1 MDFFFFLY
9 FLFQSGLGFV
19 FLMLFIAIVLV
30 VVLTERSIRKEREYK
45 DYLRRKILNLVNN
58 NTEVTPEEFFELR
71 NAKVGKSK
79 SIEGKL
85 YNFPGV
91 YVIHN
96 QTKNMYYV
104 GQGKTVLDRV
114 NNHFTGKGNGDV
126 YADYK
131 YNDSFEISIIP
142 FENSGFSSLNE
153 LEKLAINTYN
163 AYTNGYNKTRGN
175 QG

>member
-1 MDFFFFLY
+1 MDFFS
-9 FLFQSGLGFV
+9 FLFQSGSWFIMLI
-19 FLMLFIAIVLV
+19 LFIIVI
-30 VVLTERSIRKEREYK
+30 VLTERSLRKEREYK
-45 DYLRRKILNLVNN
+45 EYLRQKILNLVNN

-71 NAKVGKSK
+71 NAKIGKSK
-79 SIEGKL
+79 NIEGKR

-104 GQGKTVLDRV
+104 GQGKKVLDRV
-114 NNHFTGKGNGDV
+114 NSHFTGKGNGDV

-131 YNDSFEISIIP
+131 YNDRFEISIIP
-142 FENSGFSSLNE
+142 FNNSGFSSLNE
-153 LEKLAINTYN
+153 LEKLAIKTYN

>member
-1 MDFFFFLY
+1 MNFSSFLSFIFQSDID
-9 FLFQSGLGFV
+9 FLFLIFSI
-19 FLMLFIAIVLV
+19 FILIILILSTV
-30 VVLTERSIRKEREYK
+30 SYYK
-45 DYLRRKILNLVNN
+45 QLQYQEYLRQKILDLINN
-58 NTEVTPEEFFELR
+58 NTNVTPEEFFELR
-71 NAKVGKSK
+71 NAKVRRSNSIAGKV
-79 SIEGKL
+79 

-104 GQGKTVLDRV
+104 GQGKKVLDRV

-142 FENSGFSSLNE
+142 FRNSGFSSLNE
-153 LEKLAINTYN
+153 LERLAIKTYN
-163 AYTNGYNKTRGN
+163 AYTQGYNKTRGN

>member
-1 MDFFFFLY
+1 MDFFS
-9 FLFQSGLGFV
+9 FLFQSGSWFIMLI
-19 FLMLFIAIVLV
+19 LFIIVI
-30 VVLTERSIRKEREYK
+30 VLTEKSLRKEREYK
-45 DYLRRKILNLVNN
+45 EYLRQKILNLVNN

-71 NAKVGKSK
+71 NAKIGKSK
-79 SIEGKL
+79 SIEGKR

-104 GQGKTVLDRV
+104 GQGKKVLDRV
-114 NNHFTGKGNGDV
+114 NSHFTGKGNGDV

-131 YNDSFEISIIP
+131 YNDRFEISIIP
-142 FENSGFSSLNE
+142 FNNSGFSSLNE
-153 LEKLAINTYN
+153 LEKLAIKTYN

>member
-1 MDFFFFLY
+1 MGFLS
-9 FLFQSGLGFV
+9 FLFQSGLWV
-19 FLMLFIAIVLV
+19 IFLILFIIIAIIAISIT
-30 VVLTERSIRKEREYK
+30 LTERSLRKEREYQE
-45 DYLRRKILNLVNN
+45 YLRQKIFKLVNN

-71 NAKVGKSK
+71 KAKVGKNK

-104 GQGKTVLDRV
+104 GQGKKVLDRV

-131 YNDSFEISIIP
+131 YNDRFEISIIP
-142 FENSGFSSLNE
+142 FINSGFSSLNE
-153 LEKLAINTYN
+153 LEKLAIKTYN
-163 AYTNGYNKTRGN
+163 SYTNGYNKTRGN

>member
-1 MDFFFFLY
+1 MGFFS
-9 FLFQSGLGFV
+9 FLFQSGLWFI
-19 FLMLFIAIVLV
+19 FLILFIMIVIV
-30 VVLTERSIRKEREYK
+30 ITLTERSLRKEREYK
-45 DYLRRKILNLVNN
+45 EYLRQKILNLVNN

-79 SIEGKL
+79 NIEGKL

-104 GQGKTVLDRV
+104 GQGKKVLDRV
-114 NNHFTGKGNGDV
+114 NSHFTGKGNGDV

-131 YNDSFEISIIP
+131 YHDRFEISIIP
-142 FENSGFSSLNE
+142 FRNSGFSSLNE
-153 LEKLAINTYN
+153 LEKLAIKTYN
-163 AYTNGYNKTRGN
+163 SYTNGYNKTRGN

>member
-1 MDFFFFLY
+1 MDFFS
-9 FLFQSGLGFV
+9 FLFQSGSWFIMLI
-19 FLMLFIAIVLV
+19 LFIIVI
-30 VVLTERSIRKEREYK
+30 VLTERSLRKEREYK
-45 DYLRRKILNLVNN
+45 EYLRQKILNLVNN

-71 NAKVGKSK
+71 NAKIGKSK
-79 SIEGKL
+79 SIEGKR

-104 GQGKTVLDRV
+104 GQGKKVLDRV
-114 NNHFTGKGNGDV
+114 NSHFTGKGNGDV

-131 YNDSFEISIIP
+131 YNDRFEISIIP
-142 FENSGFSSLNE
+142 FNNSGFSSLNE
-153 LEKLAINTYN
+153 LEKLAIKTYN